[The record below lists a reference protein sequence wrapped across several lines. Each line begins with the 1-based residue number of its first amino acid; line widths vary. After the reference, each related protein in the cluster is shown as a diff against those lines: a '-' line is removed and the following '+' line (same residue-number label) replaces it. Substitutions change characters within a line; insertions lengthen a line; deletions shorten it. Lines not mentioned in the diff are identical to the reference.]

1 MSAREDATSAHK
13 PPRARSRAL
22 TPASLPW
29 WLIITVLLGVVVLWA
44 ILSDETY
51 QVIFGAVGEGVAI
64 TIYVTLVG
72 YALSVA
78 VGLVVGLARLSKNPV
93 IYHLASLYVEII
105 RGIPLLVLLYY
116 IALVLVPAAVEGLNN
131 LGAWMVDYRILAD
144 LGAQFTAM
152 QVRNLDFTLRVIVAL
167 TIGYGAFISEIFR
180 AGIQSIDPGQVE
192 AARSLGATHFQAM
205 RYVVLPQAIRRM
217 LPPLGND
224 FIAMLK
230 DSSLVSVFGVRDITL
245 QGKLYSTST
254 FRFFE
259 TFNVVAFLYLAMT
272 IVLSL
277 AVRFA
282 ERRMAGQRRE

>member
-1 MSAREDATSAHK
+1 MSAQEDVTPAHK